1 MKGFDSKT
9 CKPCKGTGHVRS
21 GGLGL
26 LCARCQS
33 TGRRQAQITRATGV
47 YVRHRGKTVEV
58 IARMTQEG
66 IWLKYAGSPWRRA
79 FLCPWRSALDVGVER
94 FIREERER
102 KKKARAE
109 RKAARAS

>member
-1 MKGFDSKT
+1 MKGFDSKA
-9 CKPCKGTGHVRS
+9 CKPCKGS
-21 GGLGL
+21 GRVVSGSFEL
-26 LCARCQS
+26 LCSRCQS
-33 TGRRQAQITRATGV
+33 TGRRQAQITRGTGV
-47 YVRHRGKTVEV
+47 YVRHRGKSLEV

-94 FIREERER
+94 YVREERER

-109 RKAARAS
+109 RKAARVA